1 MKLRTKEEI
10 IAELLPDDELAEQVN
25 EELAERA
32 HDLWMERERAQG
44 NTGNPD
50 MVPYEEL
57 PEMDKEKDRDYSR
70 SFFDL
75 LDENGYDIVE
85 KEAASMEHSD
95 IDDMIRK
102 FDEYLKGLGMTVIEA
117 APMSAPSDTGHAGA
131 MVRWYHPEKGEQDWK
146 MLLVLWGPGM
156 DGWTIGDTYGHV
168 MYEGELESYAL
179 QAWQN
184 AADELKK
191 NWGGRNA

>member
-44 NTGNPD
+44 NADNPD
-50 MVPYEEL
+50 MVPYEKL
-57 PEMDKEKDRDYSR
+57 PEIDKEMDRDYSR
-70 SFFDL
+70 SFFEL

-85 KEAASMEHSD
+85 KEAASMEHPD

-102 FDEYLKGLGMTVIEA
+102 FDEYLKGIGMIVIEA

-131 MVRWYHPEKGEQDWK
+131 MVRWRHPEKGEQDWK

-156 DGWTIGDTYGHV
+156 DGWTIGDTYGRV

-184 AADELKK
+184 AADKLKE
-191 NWGGRNA
+191 NWGG